1 MMSPPLGSTWLCR
14 RQTSTFRATSVFPA
28 PSYPGD
34 EGAEVRAGDIMANA
48 DVGLAHSEKHSIGDG
63 TANDCQELPRRK
75 TALPKT
81 HAQQAWQRTLPIRRG
96 YLLESKAHESARI

>member
-48 DVGLAHSEKHSIGDG
+48 DVGLAHSEKHSIV
-63 TANDCQELPRRK
+63 
-75 TALPKT
+75 TALPNAALT
-81 HAQQAWQRTLPIRRG
+81 APRNVV
-96 YLLESKAHESARI
+96 

>member
-14 RQTSTFRATSVFPA
+14 RQTSSFRATSVFPA

-63 TANDCQELPRRK
+63 TAKRRLGR
-75 TALPKT
+75 A
-81 HAQQAWQRTLPIRRG
+81 AQCGLTDATQAR
-96 YLLESKAHESARI
+96 K

>member
-63 TANDCQELPRRK
+63 TAKRRLGR
-75 TALPKT
+75 A
-81 HAQQAWQRTLPIRRG
+81 AQCGLTDATQAR
-96 YLLESKAHESARI
+96 K

>member
-14 RQTSTFRATSVFPA
+14 RQTSSFRATSVFPA

-48 DVGLAHSEKHSIGDG
+48 DVGLTHSGKTVDRDG
-63 TANDCQELPRRK
+63 TAKRRLDR
-75 TALPKT
+75 A
-81 HAQQAWQRTLPIRRG
+81 AQCGLADATQAR
-96 YLLESKAHESARI
+96 K

>member
-63 TANDCQELPRRK
+63 TAKRRLCRA
-75 TALPKT
+75 TQCGLTDAT
-81 HAQQAWQRTLPIRRG
+81 QAR
-96 YLLESKAHESARI
+96 K